1 MLEKDSGLGTV
12 WVRKVKVGNLKLTFN
27 MSLNLREGTGRL
39 DKVSVQFCPELEQLK
54 ENMRSFVA
62 ISVKHMND
70 LWFRRD

>member
-1 MLEKDSGLGTV
+1 
-12 WVRKVKVGNLKLTFN
+12 